1 MKVTLH
7 YQINEMDGKKID
19 GKYHHIE
26 AEMDDPIFL
35 NMQFCMEREKYL
47 QLCKLCKEYKL
58 LNIHYALQT
67 ILEESEAE
75 QIIDLA
81 AY

>member
-7 YQINEMDGKKID
+7 YQINEMNGEKID
-19 GKYHHIE
+19 GKYHHIQ

-35 NMQFCMEREKYL
+35 NMQFCIEREKYL
-47 QLCKLCKEYKL
+47 KICELCKEYKL
-58 LNIHYALQT
+58 YDIHYTLQK
-67 ILEESEAE
+67 ILEEAE
-75 QIIDLA
+75 EERIIDLA